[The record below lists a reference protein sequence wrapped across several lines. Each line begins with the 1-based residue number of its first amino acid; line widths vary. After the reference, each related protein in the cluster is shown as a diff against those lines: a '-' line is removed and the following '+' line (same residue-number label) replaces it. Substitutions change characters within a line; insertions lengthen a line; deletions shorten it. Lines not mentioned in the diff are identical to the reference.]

1 MGLLR
6 QFRALPNGGKFLVAM
21 RAELR
26 ETKGDDQS
34 LAALDADLKE
44 LLSSWFD
51 VGLLNLQRIT

>member
-6 QFRALPNGGKFLVAM
+6 QFSALPNGVKFLVDM

-34 LAALDADLKE
+34 LAALDADLKK
-44 LLSSWFD
+44 LLSS
-51 VGLLNLQRIT
+51 